1 MASFRQR
8 SGTWQARVRTKGYPD
23 EVKSFSS
30 KAEAVAWARE
40 VEVSM
45 HKGSYQD
52 TSSAKDWLLSDLLR
66 RYMVEVSPTKR
77 SANRERETITF
88 MLRQRMAAYS
98 MAKLTPAVIAAYR
111 DERLRTISAGTI
123 IRELSILSSAISHAR
138 REWGLP
144 TENPCGLVRKP
155 QSPQGRNRV
164 LNDEERQRLLDELR
178 PIGRRSPW
186 MRPLVELAL
195 ETAMRRGEL
204 LALEWKHVDLIAQTA
219 FLEMTKNGSSRT
231 VPLSRAAV
239 HILEKLPKGGCQRVF
254 PLSYMVVNNCFA
266 KARRRAGV
274 DDLHFHD
281 LRHTATTKL
290 AEKLPNVIEL
300 ASVTGHQTIQMLKRY
315 YHPKPQELARKL
327 G

>member
-8 SGTWQARVRTKGYPD
+8 SGTWQARVRTKGFPD
-23 EVKSFSS
+23 EVKSFST

-40 VEVSM
+40 VEASM

-52 TSSAKDWLLSDLLR
+52 TYSAKDWLLGDLLR

-77 SANRERETITF
+77 SAKRERETITF
-88 MLRQRMAAYS
+88 MLRQRMAQYS
-98 MAKLTPAVIAAYR
+98 MAKLTPAVVAAYR
-111 DERLRTISAGTI
+111 DERMMTVSAGTI

-144 TENPCGLVRKP
+144 TGNPCALVRKP
-155 QSPQGRNRV
+155 QSPQGR
-164 LNDEERQRLLDELR
+164 QRLLTSDERRRLLEELR
-178 PIGRRSPW
+178 PVGRRSPW
-186 MRPLVELAL
+186 MLPLVELAL

-204 LALEWKHVDLIAQTA
+204 LALEWRHVDLTAQTA
-219 FLEMTKNGSSRT
+219 FLEMTKNGSSRS
-231 VPLSRAAV
+231 VPLSKAAV
-239 HILEKLPKGGCQRVF
+239 RILEGLPKGDCQRVF
-254 PLSYMVVNNCFA
+254 PLSYMVVNNCFV
-266 KARRRAGV
+266 KARNRAGIG
-274 DDLHFHD
+274 DLHFHD
-281 LRHTATTKL
+281 LRHTATTGL

-315 YHPKPQELARKL
+315 YHPKAQELARKL